1 MMIEIILIITI
12 ISILYINFLHM
23 FLWFESKNSLIKN
36 NKKTI
41 FPSIS
46 ILVSA
51 YNEEKN
57 IYSLI
62 KNFIELN
69 YPKNKIEIIFVDDN
83 SSDKTFE
90 YMKKGKRIL
99 EKNEIKTKILKNEER
114 KGKAYSLNRAL
125 KIAKGRFVAVID
137 ADSILEKDSLKNC
150 IKHFYDGNRLNKKV
164 AAVAANILVKN
175 PKTMLQKLQNLEFIM
190 VSCFRKLQEKIN
202 AIMVTPG
209 PLSVFRRDI
218 LLKLGGFDENNLTE
232 DIEIAWRILANNY
245 KIRMAFDAKAWTEY
259 PKNLKK
265 WWMQRTRW
273 NLGGF
278 QTLGKYLRYLRR
290 KTNLR
295 KFIIPYSFIG
305 YTLTTLGVFISVY
318 LIFNSI
324 QNFLLYVLETMKYGT
339 NPFQRF
345 EIKYAIDLFTIFG
358 VIIFLSSLYLIS
370 ISFDSYKFLKNYSKD
385 ENNKVDKNHKFDKI
399 SLILFPTAY
408 ILLFPLVLIYS
419 IFKFFEIKRKN
430 ISKAWLTK

>member
-1 MMIEIILIITI
+1 MIVEIFLIVTT

-23 FLWFESKNSLIKN
+23 LLWLGSKGSLIKN
-36 NKKTI
+36 NKKSI

-46 ILVSA
+46 ILVPA

-57 IYSLI
+57 IPSLI
-62 KNFIELN
+62 KNFLELN
-69 YPKNKIEIIFVDDN
+69 YPKNRIEVIFIDDN
-83 SSDKTFE
+83 SNDKTFE

-99 EKNEIKTKILKNEER
+99 ESNGIKTKILKNEER
-114 KGKAYSLNRAL
+114 KGKAHSLNKAL

-137 ADSILEKDSLKNC
+137 ADSLLEKDSLKNC
-150 IKHFYDGNRLNKKV
+150 IKHFYDGNKLNKKV
-164 AAVAANILVKN
+164 AAVTANILVKN
-175 PKTMLQKLQNLEFIM
+175 PKTIMQKLQNLEFIM
-190 VSCFRKLQEKIN
+190 ISCFRKLQEKIN

-218 LLKLGGFDENNLTE
+218 LLKLGGFDEKNLTE

-245 KIRMAFDAKAWTEY
+245 KIRMAFEAKVWTEY
-259 PKNLKK
+259 PKDLKK

-278 QTLGKYLRYLRR
+278 QTLGKYLVYIRR
-290 KTNLR
+290 KTTLR
-295 KFIIPYSFIG
+295 KIIIPYSIIG
-305 YTLTTLGVFISVY
+305 YVLTVLGVLISSY

-324 QNFLLYVLETMKYGT
+324 QNFLLYVLEAIKYGT

-358 VIIFLSSLYLIS
+358 LIIFLSSLYLIS
-370 ISFDSYKFLKNYSKD
+370 ISFDSHKILKNYSK
-385 ENNKVDKNHKFDKI
+385 ETKNYSIKIDKI

-419 IFKFFEIKRKN
+419 VFKFLEIKRKN